1 MRKLENENR
10 WLKHETAY
18 IFDRNGNLFKADGN
32 VENVN
37 LEHID
42 LTNAVITHNHP
53 NDEMGLS
60 DSFGK
65 DDFEFLQYHP
75 EIKELRAVNTKYNYR
90 LRMLR
95 PLNLSYHEANNGG
108 YEYAVINGNYDEPQH
123 NAMRWLKEKGYIM
136 YTRKRIR

>member
-1 MRKLENENR
+1 MRKLENEIR
-10 WLKHETAY
+10 WLKHERAY

-75 EIKELRAVNTKYNYR
+75 EIKELRAVNTKY
-90 LRMLR
+90 
-95 PLNLSYHEANNGG
+95 LSLIH
-108 YEYAVINGNYDEPQH
+108 I
-123 NAMRWLKEKGYIM
+123 
-136 YTRKRIR
+136 